1 MQQGTWGKG
10 LETKAILS
18 ALSLSSTQGLDSN
31 LKWLVWLAELLPGV
45 PETNPCLS
53 HLCEITCRE
62 LLRALRGIERVCLFV
77 CFSYILLPW
86 VSK

>member
-45 PETNPCLS
+45 PRDQP
-53 HLCEITCRE
+53 
-62 LLRALRGIERVCLFV
+62 
-77 CFSYILLPW
+77 
-86 VSK
+86 VSVSPL